1 MGFKERAEVAEV
13 VPGGVGG
20 DEGAR
25 KVEPGVIVNG
35 EQQGLLGG
43 GRPPLVDGTVMLPE
57 FADVGA
63 AEAPVGPRLA
73 RAGGH
78 QVGKV
83 CLDVA

>member
-1 MGFKERAEVAEV
+1 
-13 VPGGVGG
+13 
-20 DEGAR
+20 
-25 KVEPGVIVNG
+25 
-35 EQQGLLGG
+35 
-43 GRPPLVDGTVMLPE
+43 VDGTVMLPE